1 MWAQGR
7 RLQSS
12 DFALA
17 PDWLYDLGRLF
28 SSVPLASSWGQYLL
42 HWRTL
47 QGLDKVGR

>member
-28 SSVPLASSWGQYLL
+28 NLRSLSFLPGTTLSALEDLA
-42 HWRTL
+42 RI
-47 QGLDKVGR
+47 R